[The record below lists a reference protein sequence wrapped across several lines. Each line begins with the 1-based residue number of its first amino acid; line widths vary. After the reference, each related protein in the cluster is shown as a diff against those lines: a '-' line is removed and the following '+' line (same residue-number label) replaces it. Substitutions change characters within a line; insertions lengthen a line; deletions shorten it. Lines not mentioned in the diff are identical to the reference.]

1 MKHFLLIALLCG
13 CSAYST
19 TQVKKA
25 PSPLSQN
32 TGIFLPLNTVLPAAP
47 VGFGK
52 AIDVAVR
59 NKDTIFEQ
67 INGASVSY
75 LEHGMRDALFA
86 TYPKPGDQ
94 AQDINLELYRFTEAH
109 GAKLQFTSINGNEAR
124 PWEGTMAVRH
134 DFGLELVAGRHL
146 LRIIYNGGP
155 VAEMRATVSAIAKK
169 VLAHLS
175 P

>member
-1 MKHFLLIALLCG
+1 MKRFLLIALLCG

-19 TQVKKA
+19 NQVKKA

-32 TGIFLPLNTVLPAAP
+32 AETFLPLNTVLPAAP
-47 VGFGK
+47 TGFGK

-86 TYPKPGDQ
+86 TYPKAGDQ
-94 AQDINLELYRFTEAH
+94 AQDINLELYRFTEAQ
-109 GAKLQFTSINGNEAR
+109 GAKIQFTSINGNEAKS
-124 PWEGTMAVRH
+124 WEGTMAVRH
-134 DFGLELVAGRHL
+134 DFGLELLAGRHL
-146 LRIIYNGGP
+146 LRITYNGGP
-155 VAEMRATVSAIAKK
+155 VTEMRATAAAIAKK
-169 VLAHLS
+169 MLAHLS